1 MAAEESSQGSPLGPE
16 NSEPAGGD
24 PPTRRDYPDLNDV
37 LGEFMEALCV
47 VEMVEHVLDDLP
59 MEECVGRVGACAI
72 ALRHGFQMLD
82 AVYNRFDEGL
92 IGYNRSDGD
101 EPDDPDDESD
111 DEPDSEDDNTDADQR
126 NDVSGGMTRARKSGK
141 QNRLALVA

>member
-24 PPTRRDYPDLNDV
+24 PPAERDYPDLDDV

-47 VEMVEHVLDDLP
+47 LEMVQHVLEDLP

-72 ALRHGFQMLD
+72 ALRHSFQMLD
-82 AVYNRFDEGL
+82 AVYTRFDEGL
-92 IGYNRSDGD
+92 LGYNTSGGDDDPDEEPDD
-101 EPDDPDDESD
+101 EPDD
-111 DEPDSEDDNTDADQR
+111 EDDNEDAAQP
-126 NDVSGGMTRARKSGK
+126 NDANRGAVRARTSGK

>member
-47 VEMVEHVLDDLP
+47 VEMVQHVLDDLP

-92 IGYNRSDGD
+92 IGCNRDD
-101 EPDDPDDESD
+101 DPEDPDDEPDEDND
-111 DEPDSEDDNTDADQR
+111 DTDDDDADYLRHQKH
-126 NDVSGGMTRARKSGK
+126 GTARAHRSGK
-141 QNRLALVA
+141 RNRLALVA